1 LAIHEVSDYCD
12 SGKTDSIMR
21 AYVFVDAENHF
32 LRSCA
37 AAEELVGSKR
47 AAQAFATAKT
57 HVPEIRG
64 FPNAING
71 RQFGWNPDLQL
82 FWDCYVLSG
91 GGILTGLDVTITRA
105 VFACSCSG
113 DEDKMHEVRTELRR
127 IGFEPIVVHEPK
139 ALKRRRGDTL
149 QQRGL
154 LDKPKGC
161 DIEIATRMV
170 ADAAAD
176 LYDYCFLFTSDA
188 DFMPAIKAVRAM
200 GKIVWVFGYASVL
213 PKRSPYLYV
222 PDRFVD
228 LGVKLQSEWQSRK
241 RAITAALVA
250 LGESAPL
257 PPGDS

>member
-1 LAIHEVSDYCD
+1 
-12 SGKTDSIMR
+12 MR

-37 AAEELVGSKR
+37 VAEQLAGSKK
-47 AAQAFATAKT
+47 AAQAFARAKT
-57 HVPEIRG
+57 QVPGIRG
-64 FPNAING
+64 FPDAING
-71 RQFGWNPDLQL
+71 GQFGWNPDFQL
-82 FWDCYVLSG
+82 FWDCYVLSR
-91 GGILTGLDVTITRA
+91 GGILTGIDVTITRA

-139 ALKRRRGDTL
+139 QLKRRRGDAL

-161 DIEIATRMV
+161 DIEIATRVV

-222 PDRFVD
+222 PDRFID
-228 LGVKLQSEWQSRK
+228 LGVKLRTAWQSNN
-241 RAITAALVA
+241 RAMTDALAA
-250 LGESAPL
+250 LGESVPL
-257 PPGDS
+257 QPRDA